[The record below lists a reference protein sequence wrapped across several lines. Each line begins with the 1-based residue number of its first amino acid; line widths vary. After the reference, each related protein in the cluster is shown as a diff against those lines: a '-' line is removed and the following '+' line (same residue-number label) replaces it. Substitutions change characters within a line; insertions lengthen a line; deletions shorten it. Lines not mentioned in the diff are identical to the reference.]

1 MFLATGTD
9 GSIVIVEGSGEVAEW
24 LKAPVS
30 KTGICIRISR
40 VRIPPSSPNNRRC
53 WPVAGR
59 YRQPVH
65 PLVGPASCGRGEV
78 PERLNGH
85 AWKACVGA
93 SSPQVRILSS
103 PPFLLAISPGRSPGA
118 AVLGHSHKGT
128 LTTVFCDR
136 LCRCHLPATGFFIWP
151 VTRLLATCRRNGP
164 LFPA

>member
-1 MFLATGTD
+1 MFLTTETD

-59 YRQPVH
+59 YRRLVH
-65 PLVGPASCGRGEV
+65 PLAGPAFCSRGEV

-103 PPFLLAISPGRSPGA
+103 PPFLRFFVLAPGVALAPGVVVRLGRASQSPPLTPPIRGRTNCS
-118 AVLGHSHKGT
+118 VR
-128 LTTVFCDR
+128 D
-136 LCRCHLPATGFFIWP
+136 HL
-151 VTRLLATCRRNGP
+151 VTACLRRGP
-164 LFPA
+164 